1 MELGFPHAYL
11 AIEPLT
17 GPQEVWFL
25 NAWESEAE
33 QKQVAEDY
41 ASNGPLAAALE
52 SKGRQK
58 ARLTS
63 GHVNVFVHYR
73 RPLSGSA
80 PWNMGLAR
88 FFVVTVT
95 KSNRRT
101 DGTVFET
108 SGGTKFVLLPF
119 TTRIKAEAAAAAA
132 GSEARVF
139 AVRPYWSKPAREWIA
154 ADPGFWLPGPAVK
167 GN

>member
-1 MELGFPHAYL
+1 MVNLAWFAGLAMQISAQSQPPQILQIYRDFLKSGSHTAYQEVERDIAGVCVELGFPHAYL

-52 SKGRQK
+52 SKGKQK

-88 FFVVTVT
+88 F
-95 KSNRRT
+95 SSLR
-101 DGTVFET
+101 
-108 SGGTKFVLLPF
+108 
-119 TTRIKAEAAAAAA
+119 
-132 GSEARVF
+132 
-139 AVRPYWSKPAREWIA
+139 
-154 ADPGFWLPGPAVK
+154 
-167 GN
+167 